1 MHPTSLKRF
10 NVTNRYDKGYNQNI
24 ENEPE
29 YLNTSRT
36 HLLVKVITITLP
48 SSRHLMLSSVLPGR
62 FLKLLHCL
70 YIIIPT
76 RFPMSLS
83 CFSIH
88 GVFTGIIL
96 DFATALRRKLDSW
109 EWKSLNTCL
118 GDQIVFPRGRG
129 VQTTI
134 QLWTPTVRVFYSTI
148 KLLGLSVEA
157 QIYRENDPSFTFA
170 LSIIFKH
177 NL

>member
-1 MHPTSLKRF
+1 MKKAGF
-10 NVTNRYDKGYNQNI
+10 MK
-24 ENEPE
+24 
-29 YLNTSRT
+29 
-36 HLLVKVITITLP
+36 
-48 SSRHLMLSSVLPGR
+48 
-62 FLKLLHCL
+62 
-70 YIIIPT
+70 
-76 RFPMSLS
+76 
-83 CFSIH
+83 
-88 GVFTGIIL
+88 
-96 DFATALRRKLDSW
+96 
-109 EWKSLNTCL
+109 WKSLNTCL

-157 QIYRENDPSFTFA
+157 QIYTENDPSFTFA